1 MHRGS
6 HYAKEMERA
15 NWDNVHVITLF
26 CGLHFFHPPS
36 PCFFFTVLFSRQ
48 SSFFSF
54 PRLIRCFLSAQ
65 FRARVDIAR
74 FLIINIFHRDIY
86 IVYLF
91 YSSSL
96 VWLFALNYYLR
107 WTRFNG
113 TRFDGI
119 RFFRF
124 IYLFFFCFVYST
136 LILSLQLFLRG
147 IADAIYLYDDTFRR
161 NISVWIVKVF
171 HYRCVV

>member
-113 TRFDGI
+113 TRFDYGI

-124 IYLFFFCFVYST
+124 IYLFFFLLC
-136 LILSLQLFLRG
+136 LFNVDFIPATFPPWNSRR
-147 IADAIYLYDDTFRR
+147 YLFIRR
-161 NISVWIVKVF
+161 YFPSK
-171 HYRCVV
+171 Y